1 MVFQFGAFELDTVSG
16 DMRQN
21 GLRIRLADKPFQL
34 LVLLVERRGTIVNR
48 EQVRERLWGSNTFVD
63 FEGNLSVILTKLRQV
78 LSDSPDRPLFI
89 ETVPRRGYR
98 FIAPVKSVETMS
110 EMLSA
115 VNPAATYEAH
125 SQPSAHSGED
135 NALFSRRSLALAV
148 LLLLGTATLSLV
160 CFRWFRYSP
169 RAAIAPRQ
177 LTILVTPFENLSG
190 DPSQE
195 YLSDGLTEE
204 MITQLGKAP
213 PNS

>member
-98 FIAPVKSVETMS
+98 FIAPATSVETMS

-115 VNPAATYEAH
+115 VNPAATDEAH
-125 SQPSAHSGED
+125 SQPSAHSG
-135 NALFSRRSLALAV
+135 
-148 LLLLGTATLSLV
+148 
-160 CFRWFRYSP
+160 
-169 RAAIAPRQ
+169 
-177 LTILVTPFENLSG
+177 
-190 DPSQE
+190 
-195 YLSDGLTEE
+195 
-204 MITQLGKAP
+204 
-213 PNS
+213 

>member
-98 FIAPVKSVETMS
+98 FIAPATSVETMS

-115 VNPAATYEAH
+115 VN
-125 SQPSAHSGED
+125 
-135 NALFSRRSLALAV
+135 
-148 LLLLGTATLSLV
+148 
-160 CFRWFRYSP
+160 
-169 RAAIAPRQ
+169 
-177 LTILVTPFENLSG
+177 
-190 DPSQE
+190 
-195 YLSDGLTEE
+195 
-204 MITQLGKAP
+204 
-213 PNS
+213 